1 MYTTIFEFETK
12 EDATVLVELISDTL
26 LEWNAKDNKIF
37 IYEEFAEDA
46 QYNIEVY
53 LNILEEKEIY
63 VFCSIE
69 DNSGSSGIN
78 YYYEYGL
85 KESDFI

>member
-1 MYTTIFEFETK
+1 MYTTTFEFETK
-12 EDATVLVELISDTL
+12 EDASHLIGLINDTL
-26 LEWNAKDNKIF
+26 LEWNQQDNKVF
-37 IYEEFAEDA
+37 IYEELEEDA

-69 DNSGSSGIN
+69 DNIDKSNIN
-78 YYYEYGL
+78 YYAEYGL
-85 KESDFI
+85 KESNFY

>member
-12 EDATVLVELISDTL
+12 EDASILVELISDTL
-26 LEWNAKDNKIF
+26 LEWNAKDNKVF
-37 IYEEFAEDA
+37 IHEELEEDA
-46 QYNIEVY
+46 EFNKDTY

-69 DNSGSSGIN
+69 DNTERESLTEYESGERF
-78 YYYEYGL
+78 Y
-85 KESDFI
+85 